1 MAESNNYDRHWMA
14 FKNLRYLYLDLY
26 RKKVADSWCRI
37 LISTLRY
44 QILKEILKKSK
55 QIMKDMENNATER
68 TVCSKGLLVSQK
80 KRLREDKV
88 IIKYLK
94 NYPMED
100 QLD

>member
-1 MAESNNYDRHWMA
+1 
-14 FKNLRYLYLDLY
+14 
-26 RKKVADSWCRI
+26 
-37 LISTLRY
+37 
-44 QILKEILKKSK
+44 
-55 QIMKDMENNATER
+55 MKDMENNATEK